1 MLGVDRFIQSTDVIK
16 KSRAALL
23 TNHATLAGS
32 GLPVA
37 LELKRSGVN
46 LIKLFSPEHGIHSQD
61 EDGKA
66 QTNQIDPLT
75 GLPVISL
82 YGATMAPHKNDLDD
96 IDYVLIDLPSIGCR
110 FYTYL
115 WSMTYMLEAA
125 GRAHKKVILLDCPN
139 LAQRLTSQCE
149 GPLLDENSCASFI
162 GRWSMPITFPFSA
175 GEMMRWFI
183 HERNIDVE
191 LDVISHKPNTINNFV
206 PPSPAMSDHQTILI
220 YPFSG
225 LLEGINVSH
234 GRGTSYPFR
243 VVGAPWI
250 DAIAFHEEFSRQNF
264 AGIKAVPH
272 FFQPMW
278 SRYGKVFCHG
288 LYFTVTDPTLFR
300 PVALACWVM
309 HYLATHYPQQLQPAT
324 YPTAANPTGDCHLD
338 LLTGLPD
345 SFSILCNSSI
355 TSSEIAK
362 LSDCQVWFEK
372 VNHFLPDK
380 S

>member
-1 MLGVDRFIQSTDVIK
+1 MLGVDRFILSSDVIK

-23 TNHATLAGS
+23 TNHATLSGS

-66 QTNQIDPLT
+66 KSNQIDPVT

-82 YGATMAPHKNDLDD
+82 YGATMAPHENDLAD
-96 IDYVLIDLPSIGCR
+96 IEYVLIDLPSIGCR
-110 FYTYL
+110 FYTYV
-115 WSMTYMLEAA
+115 WSITYMIEAA
-125 GRAHKKVILLDCPN
+125 GRANKKVILLDRPN
-139 LAQRLTSQCE
+139 LSQRLASQCE
-149 GPLLDENSCASFI
+149 GPMLDENTCASFI
-162 GRWSMPITFPFSA
+162 GRWYMPITFPFSS
-175 GEMMRWFI
+175 GELMRWFI
-183 HERNIDVE
+183 YERNIDVE
-191 LDVISHKPNTINNFV
+191 MEVVSHQPTSSTHFV
-206 PPSPAMSDHQTILI
+206 PPSPAISDYQTILL

-250 DAIAFHEEFSRQNF
+250 DAIAFHEEFNRQNF

-278 SRYGKVFCHG
+278 SRYEKVFCHG
-288 LYFTVTDPTLFR
+288 LYFTVTDANHFR
-300 PVALACWVM
+300 PVAFACWVM
-309 HYLATHYPQQLQPAT
+309 LYLATNYPQQLQAAT
-324 YPTAANPTGDCHLD
+324 YPTAANPTGERHLD
-338 LLTGLPD
+338 LLTGLTN
-345 SFSILCNSSI
+345 SFSILCNPSI
-355 TSSEIAK
+355 TSNDIFK
-362 LSDCQVWFEK
+362 LTDCQDWFEK
-372 VNHFLPDK
+372 VSHFLSDK

>member
-1 MLGVDRFIQSTDVIK
+1 MLGVDRFIQSSHAIK

-23 TNHATLAGS
+23 TNHATLASS

-46 LIKLFSPEHGIHSQD
+46 VIKLFSPEHGIHSQD

-66 QTNQIDPLT
+66 QSNQTDPIT
-75 GLPVISL
+75 GLPVVSL
-82 YGATMAPHKNDLDD
+82 YGSTMIPQENDLAD

-115 WSMTYMLEAA
+115 WSMTYMIEAA
-125 GRAHKKVILLDCPN
+125 GHASKKVILLDRPN
-139 LAQRLTSQCE
+139 LSQRLITQCE
-149 GPLLDENSCASFI
+149 GPLLDESACASFI
-162 GRWSMPITFPFSA
+162 GRWRMPITFSFSS
-175 GEMMRWFI
+175 GELMRWFI
-183 HERNIDVE
+183 YERNMDVE
-191 LDVISHKPNTINNFV
+191 LEVVSHQPNSINNFV
-206 PPSPAMSDHQTILI
+206 PPSPAISDYQTILL

-250 DAIAFHEEFSRQNF
+250 NAIAFHEEFTRQQF

-278 SRYGKVFCHG
+278 SRYEKAFCHG
-288 LYFTVTDPTLFR
+288 LYFTVTDATLFR
-300 PVALACWVM
+300 PVALAFWVM
-309 HYLATHYPQQLQPAT
+309 HYLATNYPQQLQSAT
-324 YPTAANPTGDCHLD
+324 YPTAANPTGERHLD
-338 LLTGLPD
+338 LLTGIPN
-345 SFSILCNSSI
+345 SFSILCNPSI
-355 TSSEIAK
+355 TSDDIVN
-362 LSDCQVWFEK
+362 LTDCPDWFEK
-372 VNHFLPDK
+372 ANHFLSDK

>member
-1 MLGVDRFIQSTDVIK
+1 MLGVDRFIQSSNAIK

-23 TNHATLAGS
+23 TNHATLTSS

-37 LELKRSGVN
+37 LELKRSGMN

-66 QTNQIDPLT
+66 QSNQTDPIT

-82 YGATMAPHKNDLDD
+82 YGSTMIPQENDLAD

-115 WSMTYMLEAA
+115 WSISYMMEAA
-125 GRAHKKVILLDCPN
+125 GRANKKVILLDRPN
-139 LAQRLTSQCE
+139 LSQRLITQCE
-149 GPLLDENSCASFI
+149 GPLLDESACASFI
-162 GRWSMPITFPFSA
+162 GRWRMPITFPFSS
-175 GEMMRWFI
+175 GELMRWFI
-183 HERNIDVE
+183 YERNMDVE
-191 LDVISHKPNTINNFV
+191 LEVVSHQSNSINNFV
-206 PPSPAMSDHQTILI
+206 PPSPAMSDYQTILI

-250 DAIAFHEEFSRQNF
+250 DAISFHEEFNRQNF
-264 AGIKAVPH
+264 SGIKAVPH

-278 SRYGKVFCHG
+278 SRYEKVFCHG
-288 LYFTVTDPTLFR
+288 LYFTVTDATLFR
-300 PVALACWVM
+300 PVALAYWVM
-309 HYLATHYPQQLQPAT
+309 RYLATNYPQQLQPAT
-324 YPTAANPTGDCHLD
+324 YPTAANPTGKRHLD

-345 SFSILCNSSI
+345 SFSILCNPSI
-355 TSSEIAK
+355 TSSEIEK
-362 LSDCQVWFEK
+362 LSDCQVWLEK
-372 VNHFLPDK
+372 VNHFLLDK

>member
-1 MLGVDRFIQSTDVIK
+1 MLGVDRFIQSSDAIK

-23 TNHATLAGS
+23 TNHTTLASS

-66 QTNQIDPLT
+66 QTNQIDPIT

-82 YGATMAPHKNDLDD
+82 YGAKMAPHENDLAD
-96 IDYVLIDLPSIGCR
+96 IDYLLIDLPSIGCR

-115 WSMTYMLEAA
+115 WSITHMIEAA
-125 GRAHKKVILLDCPN
+125 ERANKKVILLDRPN
-139 LAQRLTSQCE
+139 LAQRLASQCE
-149 GPLLDENSCASFI
+149 GPLLNENSCASFI
-162 GRWSMPITFPFSA
+162 GRWSMPITFPFSS

-183 HERNIDVE
+183 HERNFDVE
-191 LDVISHKPNTINNFV
+191 LDVISHKPNAVNNFV
-206 PPSPAMSDHQTILI
+206 PPSPAMSDYQTILL
-220 YPFSG
+220 YPFCG

-250 DAIAFHEEFSRQNF
+250 NAIAFYEEFTRLNF
-264 AGIKAVPH
+264 AGVKAVPH

-278 SRYGKVFCHG
+278 SRYEKVFCHG
-288 LYFTVTDPTLFR
+288 LYFTVTDAALFR
-300 PVALACWVM
+300 PVALACWVI
-309 HYLATHYPQQLQPAT
+309 HYLAINYPQQLQPAT
-324 YPTAANPTGDCHLD
+324 YPTAANPSGEHHLD

-345 SFSILCNSSI
+345 SFSILCNSSVTWENI
-355 TSSEIAK
+355 FK
-362 LSDCQVWFEK
+362 LTNCQDWYEK
-372 VNHFLPDK
+372 VNHFLLDK